1 MASRVVESRK
11 GKGGLGTHNDLLDLY
26 MESGQR
32 DPQLYTPTT
41 VLGLTMATIHAGA
54 ETTAYTSAICMF
66 LILRDRR
73 VHGKLRAELESA
85 APRIAVEWDLPE
97 MSVLRKPPHL
107 DACIRESARL
117 KPSSNIMAER
127 VVNSDNAVIA
137 GVPIPRGTIVA
148 MNNAG
153 LSTNPNIWGSDVE
166 VFRPERWLDA
176 SEEQRVLMH
185 RADLTFS
192 AGKRMCLGLHVAWL
206 EMEKVI
212 PALIM
217 NFEVSCGRLF
227 AIE

>member
-1 MASRVVESRK
+1 
-11 GKGGLGTHNDLLDLY
+11 
-26 MESGQR
+26 
-32 DPQLYTPTT
+32 
-41 VLGLTMATIHAGA
+41 
-54 ETTAYTSAICMF
+54 
-66 LILRDRR
+66 
-73 VHGKLRAELESA
+73 
-85 APRIAVEWDLPE
+85 
-97 MSVLRKPPHL
+97 
-107 DACIRESARL
+107 
-117 KPSSNIMAER
+117 
-127 VVNSDNAVIA
+127 
-137 GVPIPRGTIVA
+137 